1 MKGEHSMQ
9 NFVFHNPTKLIFG
22 RDQLIHLKTEL
33 VKYGSRILFVYGGG
47 SIKKNGLYDNITQL
61 LTEID
66 AEIFELSG
74 VEPNPRLS
82 TVQKGIEICKEEN
95 IEFILAVGGGSV
107 IDCSKAISV
116 GAKYDGDVWDII
128 TRRNTTADALPFG
141 AVLTL
146 AATGSEMNP
155 SSVITNWD
163 SREKYGWSLNP
174 LTFPKFS
181 ILDPQYTVTVPK
193 DQTIYGIVDMMSH
206 VFEQYFHQSP
216 NTLLQD
222 RMCEAVL
229 KTVIETAPK
238 LIKDLDN
245 IDLRETILYSGTIA
259 LNGILAMG
267 ARGDWATHNIE
278 HAVSAV
284 YDIPHGGGLAILH
297 PNWMLHVLDENVK
310 KFKQLAIRVF
320 NVNPTGK
327 EEREIAVEGIE
338 KLRVFWTSIGAP
350 ESLAHYNIDDS
361 KLETIADKAMVRG
374 EYGNFK
380 KLNREDT
387 LEILKMSL

>member
-1 MKGEHSMQ
+1 MQ
-9 NFVFHNPTKLIFG
+9 NFVYYNPTKLIFG
-22 RDQLIHLKTEL
+22 RDQLIHLKTEI
-33 VKYGSRILFVYGGG
+33 VKYGTKILLVYGGG
-47 SIKKNGLYDNITQL
+47 SIKKNGLYDKITQL
-61 LTEID
+61 LTEMNAD
-66 AEIFELSG
+66 IFELSG

-82 TVQKGIEICKEEN
+82 TVHKGIEICKREN

-107 IDCSKAISV
+107 IDCTKAIAV

-128 TRRNTTADALPFG
+128 TRKNTTADALPFG
-141 AVLTL
+141 TVLTI

-155 SSVITNWD
+155 SSVITNWETQ
-163 SREKYGWSLNP
+163 EKYGWSLNP
-174 LTFPKFS
+174 FTFPKVS
-181 ILDPQYTVTVPK
+181 ILEPENTVTVPK

-206 VFEQYFHQSP
+206 VFEQYFHQTP

-238 LIKDLDN
+238 LVNDLEN

-297 PNWMLHVLDENVK
+297 PNWMIHVLDENVK

-327 EEREIAVEGIE
+327 EDREIAIEGIE

-350 ESLAHYNIDDS
+350 ERLAHYGIDET
-361 KLETIADKAMVRG
+361 KLDVMADKAMARG
-374 EYGNFK
+374 EYGVYK

-387 LEILKMSL
+387 LAILKMSL